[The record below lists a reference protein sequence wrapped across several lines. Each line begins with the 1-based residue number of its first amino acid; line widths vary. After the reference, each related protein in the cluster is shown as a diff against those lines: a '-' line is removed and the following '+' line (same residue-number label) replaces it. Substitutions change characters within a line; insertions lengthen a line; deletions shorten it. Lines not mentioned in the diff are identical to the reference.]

1 MIMKRQKFHKGH
13 ILNSSFEILEVLK
26 KADLLKD
33 AVHPYWWP
41 NCGTFEVLVGAI
53 LTQQTKWEKVESS
66 LKNLREHNVLELE
79 KIAEID
85 IDILAEFI
93 KPSGFYNTKANRLK
107 MLCEAIVLEFGDFE
121 NFQKVVSRDW
131 LLNQKG
137 VGQESADAILCYAC
151 KREVFVVDNY
161 TNKLLKSLG
170 YEFESYEELQE
181 WMIGGIESNL
191 DNINKLYNREVDL
204 FTIYSRFHGKIVEL
218 GKSKKDIEE
227 IQA

>member
-1 MIMKRQKFHKGH
+1 MKRYKFHNGH
-13 ILNSSFEILEVLK
+13 ILNSSFEILEALK

-33 AVHPYWWP
+33 IEHPYWWP
-41 NCGTFEVLVGAI
+41 NCGTFEVVVGAI
-53 LTQQTKWEKVESS
+53 LTQQTKWEKVEIS
-66 LKNLREHNVLELE
+66 LENLKEHNVLELE

-85 IDILAEFI
+85 VDILAELI
-93 KPSGFYNTKANRLK
+93 KPSGFYNTKAKRLK
-107 MLCEAIVLEFGDFE
+107 SLCQAIVEEFYDFE
-121 NFQKVVSRDW
+121 NFKNMVSREW
-131 LLNQKG
+131 LLEQKG

-218 GKSKKDIEE
+218 GKSKKDFEE
-227 IQA
+227 LQT

>member
-1 MIMKRQKFHKGH
+1 M
-13 ILNSSFEILEVLK
+13 LNSSFDVLEALK

-33 AVHPYWWP
+33 TVHPYWWP

-53 LTQQTKWEKVESS
+53 LTQQTKWEKVEIS
-66 LKNLREHNVLELE
+66 LQNLRDNDFLELE

-85 IDILAEFI
+85 LSILAHLI
-93 KPSGFYNTKANRLK
+93 KPSGFYNTKAKRLK
-107 MLCEAIVLEFGDFE
+107 TLCEAIIEEFGDFE
-121 NFQKVVSRDW
+121 NFQSIVSRAW
-131 LLNQKG
+131 LLEQKG

-151 KREVFVVDNY
+151 RREVFVVDNY

-181 WMIGGIESNL
+181 WMVNGIESNL
-191 DNINKLYNREVDL
+191 DNINNLYNCEVDL
-204 FTIYSRFHGKIVEL
+204 FTIYSRFHGKIIEL

-227 IQA
+227 LLT